1 MGRYNRHDNRRDDTT
16 SPDTLDALLM
26 ALGHAAGFL
35 IALLLLILIGLLG
48 GCSRRVTD
56 AVSDTRIE
64 TVSATRVDTVYA
76 ERVVNRVDSVIVE
89 RVSQTI
95 IRDSIAPRLDS
106 LGMISGYDYYH
117 YERQSDTESSERARF
132 LAMIDSLSRVSV
144 ATTDSA
150 TETDHTA
157 LTTVEVAAPL
167 SWWQKTLMA
176 VGGIVVMTAI
186 AVGIYWLN
194 HFIRGRPG

>member
-1 MGRYNRHDNRRDDTT
+1 MGRYNRHDDRRDDTT

-48 GCSRRVTD
+48 GCSRRVTGT
-56 AVSDTRIE
+56 VE
-64 TVSATRVDTVYA
+64 TVYDTRVDTVYA
-76 ERVVNRVDSVIVE
+76 ERTVTRVDSVVVE
-89 RVSQTI
+89 RVSRLI
-95 IRDSIAPRLDS
+95 VRDSIAPRLDS
-106 LGMISGYDYYH
+106 LGAISGYDHYH
-117 YERQSDTESSERARF
+117 YEQQSDSESSDRARF
-132 LAMIDSLSRVSV
+132 LAALDSLSRVS
-144 ATTDSA
+144 AQTTDRA
-150 TETDHTA
+150 TQ
-157 LTTVEVAAPL
+157 TTIEVAAPL

-194 HFIRGRPG
+194 HFIRGQPG